1 MFDTIDGAGY
11 KYSGGRFSFCFLRGE
26 RGGAVVLVS
35 VVIWTGESIE
45 EGSTGL
51 TGVDILSLVVAG
63 GRC

>member
-1 MFDTIDGAGY
+1 M
-11 KYSGGRFSFCFLRGE
+11 
-26 RGGAVVLVS
+26 VLVS